1 MLVTMPSGILQA
13 QQHRT
18 IRYSKASDA
27 PKAYDV
33 LTGLKQLYTY
43 DDYGNVQDAT
53 ANMHKIIAG
62 PYNGTLKIPDA
73 TGLVA
78 GTAGFYAKD
87 KYYDINCEQDR
98 DTWQY
103 NSTLTVYDVKTWQK
117 VDTHSFPKEALYS
130 AICYDSSNDLVYFIT
145 SNENNETE
153 LRSLSLTDYSE
164 NVVGTLNGSGFVQ
177 LVADSKGYLY
187 AMSNSDYH
195 LYKINRQ
202 TAAVEDLGELMEDIE
217 QGVQGA
223 VYDSKNNIIYHMT
236 PTWQGYTQLNA
247 IHIND
252 NFRVDSLTSYP
263 KGIYFN
269 GIYFPETSNDA
280 PNAAENLAF
289 EPDGNNPL
297 NVTIT
302 FNVPTTTFGEGKLTG
317 DITAHL
323 SIDGKTDKMKVQP
336 GENFSTK
343 RLLTNGPHFIAVSL
357 ENKSGLS
364 RERMLRAVTGFDQP
378 DTISNLKYS
387 VSGTTARLSWTA
399 PEQGKNGGKID
410 RSSLSYTVIRTPGN
424 YKVAQ
429 GLKATSFEEPLPEAY
444 ANYAYKVVAEAGGVA
459 SDTAY
464 TKPIFAGTDIV
475 PPYVNDFS
483 NDDENSLYKELG
495 NASWN
500 LGAGY
505 AFGMP
510 NKNSPTHSYLVT
522 MPIRLSKEQAYR
534 IGFDAHQND
543 NDPIHPTKVVV
554 LIGKQLSLDALNRE
568 LVDTLILTN
577 SDFSSFATDFTVDA
591 DGLYYMAIG
600 NVGEDDQS
608 GLILDNLSI
617 VPAAGA
623 KCPAAVSALESKQAE
638 KGALQTTLSFKAPTT
653 TVNGNALSNLTKI
666 DVFTDL
672 NAEPAYTFTN
682 PTPGTA
688 LSWNNE
694 SARQGFTNYYIVAS
708 NSEGEGMAT
717 LARAFAG
724 EDVPTEVQNLTVK
737 GEGNTNTL
745 SWTAPVTQGP
755 QGGYVTPS
763 NVTYTVTAVASQDS
777 YDQETVAS
785 NIKELTATQQL
796 SIAEGQKQA
805 RRIYTVTPSNSLGKG
820 KAKTIIGTVGS
831 PYALPFRETFTKT
844 TISKLPFTLFGK
856 TTMSDE
862 STPMWKLANG
872 NDGDIK
878 PVTPDGGFIQFVNPT
893 IYHASESAVTPM
905 IDIHGA
911 QHPALCFYMFHGE
924 ETDEGDTHLKIF
936 ANPDFKGN
944 VEIADLDY
952 NDYETNGWKHHI
964 IDLDKVKG
972 ANSIILSFQ
981 AITLD
986 GTVPI
991 SLDNISVINR
1001 PEYALSAANLDM
1013 PVRLTV
1019 GKSVIAHGMV
1029 TNTGRKDIT
1038 NYSVTL
1044 LKNGQP
1050 VDVKN
1055 DQRGI
1060 AAGESTSFDF
1070 NVTPSAVDANDT
1082 IDYSLKVESES
1093 SQTVS
1098 DTSTT
1103 VSVYID
1109 DNKVPSINDLAGT
1122 ETEDGVTLKWS
1133 TPTPER
1139 AAAITDDFDSYDPYL
1154 IEGFGDWTTV
1164 DGDGAGTQYPAWA
1177 QITPNWKAPQAWQ
1190 TFNWNQAG
1198 FNEGNYLSHSGEQSL
1213 VSWSAT
1219 TNMWGV
1225 ELCARNDNWLISPEV
1240 VPGSDIKLWM
1250 RGYEIDHLYG
1260 PEHFQILYSP
1270 ESTDTTTFQ
1279 LMAVDS
1285 LTSTKWRYF
1294 EYTLPRTAKYFAIR
1308 SITPERGFGIILDD
1322 LGYTPANGEAEALT
1336 LAHFNIYRDGK
1347 LIDTSL
1353 IPTFT
1358 DKPGDKANHSY
1369 QVSAVFEEGESA
1381 LSNTY
1386 VYDVTNTIDKTAISS
1401 SSPVAVY
1408 GLDGRKVD
1416 RNQKGIV
1423 MIKKKNRSV
1432 VKELRQ

>member
-1 MLVTMPSGILQA
+1 M
-13 QQHRT
+13 
-18 IRYSKASDA
+18 
-27 PKAYDV
+27 
-33 LTGLKQLYTY
+33 
-43 DDYGNVQDAT
+43 
-53 ANMHKIIAG
+53 
-62 PYNGTLKIPDA
+62 
-73 TGLVA
+73 
-78 GTAGFYAKD
+78 
-87 KYYDINCEQDR
+87 KYYDTFISNTPEPYDR
-98 DTWQY
+98 WHDAMQALIDKTFT
-103 NSTLTVYDVKTWQK
+103 NSSTYQKSGIEEEIAFGTLEFKPVICRVTTLIDATTGQRVNDDYRKII
-117 VDTHSFPKEALYS
+117 FPDIKHCPELGTRYR
-130 AICYDSSNDLVYFIT
+130 F
-145 SNENNETE
+145 ENNIWIVYSLENILTATSSVYVRRCNNTINTE
-153 LRSLSLTDYSE
+153 DKYGNIHKE
-164 NVVGTLNGSGFVQ
+164 PCVI
-177 LVADSKGYLY
+177 D
-187 AMSNSDYH
+187 
-195 LYKINRQ
+195 YKIN
-202 TAAVEDLGELMEDIE
+202 E
-217 QGVQGA
+217 
-223 VYDSKNNIIYHMT
+223 
-236 PTWQGYTQLNA
+236 TQLQRSTEMEVPNSRLQVFCQDNVYSDRFS
-247 IHIND
+247 IN
-252 NFRVDSLTSYP
+252 NRF
-263 KGIYFN
+263 I
-269 GIYFPETSNDA
+269 
-280 PNAAENLAF
+280 
-289 EPDGNNPL
+289 
-297 NVTIT
+297 
-302 FNVPTTTFGEGKLTG
+302 FGSSVYKIRSRG
-317 DITAHL
+317 D
-323 SIDGKTDKMKVQP
+323 
-336 GENFSTK
+336 
-343 RLLTNGPHFIAVSL
+343 
-357 ENKSGLS
+357 
-364 RERMLRAVTGFDQP
+364 
-378 DTISNLKYS
+378 Y
-387 VSGTTARLSWTA
+387 
-399 PEQGKNGGKID
+399 
-410 RSSLSYTVIRTPGN
+410 
-424 YKVAQ
+424 
-429 GLKATSFEEPLPEAY
+429 
-444 ANYAYKVVAEAGGVA
+444 
-459 SDTAY
+459 
-464 TKPIFAGTDIV
+464 
-475 PPYVNDFS
+475 
-483 NDDENSLYKELG
+483 
-495 NASWN
+495 
-500 LGAGY
+500 
-505 AFGMP
+505 
-510 NKNSPTHSYLVT
+510 
-522 MPIRLSKEQAYR
+522 
-534 IGFDAHQND
+534 
-543 NDPIHPTKVVV
+543 
-554 LIGKQLSLDALNRE
+554 
-568 LVDTLILTN
+568 
-577 SDFSSFATDFTVDA
+577 
-591 DGLYYMAIG
+591 
-600 NVGEDDQS
+600 
-608 GLILDNLSI
+608 
-617 VPAAGA
+617 
-623 KCPAAVSALESKQAE
+623 
-638 KGALQTTLSFKAPTT
+638 
-653 TVNGNALSNLTKI
+653 
-666 DVFTDL
+666 DL
-672 NAEPAYTFTN
+672 
-682 PTPGTA
+682 
-688 LSWNNE
+688 
-694 SARQGFTNYYIVAS
+694 
-708 NSEGEGMAT
+708 
-717 LARAFAG
+717 
-724 EDVPTEVQNLTVK
+724 
-737 GEGNTNTL
+737 
-745 SWTAPVTQGP
+745 
-755 QGGYVTPS
+755 
-763 NVTYTVTAVASQDS
+763 
-777 YDQETVAS
+777 
-785 NIKELTATQQL
+785 
-796 SIAEGQKQA
+796 
-805 RRIYTVTPSNSLGKG
+805 
-820 KAKTIIGTVGS
+820 
-831 PYALPFRETFTKT
+831 RETF
-844 TISKLPFTLFGK
+844 
-856 TTMSDE
+856 
-862 STPMWKLANG
+862 N
-872 NDGDIK
+872 
-878 PVTPDGGFIQFVNPT
+878 
-893 IYHASESAVTPM
+893 SESQKIINFY
-905 IDIHGA
+905 IDLDNISDDDRFDLGIANYVEHNYTAIIPTGNIENVIGFTGKLNA
-911 QHPALCFYMFHGE
+911 QILLDGE

-1164 DGDGAGTQYPAWA
+1164 DGDGASTQYPAWA

-1386 VYDVTNTIDKTAISS
+1386 VYDVTNTIDKTTISG